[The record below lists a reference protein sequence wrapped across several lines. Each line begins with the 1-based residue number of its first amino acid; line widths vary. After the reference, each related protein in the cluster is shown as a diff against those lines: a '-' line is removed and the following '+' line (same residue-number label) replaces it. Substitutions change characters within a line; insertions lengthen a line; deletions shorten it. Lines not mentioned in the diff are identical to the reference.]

1 MKDAAALAL
10 IETRSI
16 ARGMTTHDA
25 LVKKA
30 PVLTR
35 SAHPISPG
43 HYLIVIAGGVAEVE
57 ESFEEA
63 VRHAGDM
70 LLDQLFLPQVH
81 ADVPAALGGAFTP
94 VGEDVDAMAIL
105 ETHTVAATVLGADAA
120 CKAAEIGIVQ
130 MRLGQGLGGKGY
142 FVLTG
147 ELHDVEAAVAA
158 ARESAGPEAFLS
170 LEIIPRPHNE
180 FVASCCR

>member
-1 MKDAAALAL
+1 
-10 IETRSI
+10 
-16 ARGMTTHDA
+16 MTTLDA
-25 LVKKA
+25 LVKRA
-30 PVLTR
+30 PVVTR

-43 HYLIVIAGGVAEVE
+43 HYLIIIAGGVAEVE
-57 ESFEEA
+57 ESFDTA

-81 ADVPAALGGAFTP
+81 SKLSSALAGVFSE
-94 VGEDVDAMAIL
+94 VGEDVDAMAIM
-105 ETHTVAATVLGADAA
+105 ETYTVAASVLAADAA
-120 CKAAEIGIVQ
+120 CKAAEIELVR

-158 ARESAGPEAFLS
+158 AHEVVGAEAFLS
-170 LEIIPRPHNE
+170 LETIPRPHPE